1 MSRISVATCWERA
14 VRSSSA
20 CPRSLSRAALRH
32 LDRMERSAGAS
43 RRLAVAGEG
52 HRGEPGSAENLVGIL
67 SLRGPVAATAC
78 WRSAPGSGYQTAV
91 LSQLVKQV
99 YTIEIIEALANAAR
113 ARLESLG
120 YSNVALRA
128 GDGYRVWPE
137 AAPFDRIILTSAP
150 PEVPQALVGQLKPG
164 GRLVAPVG
172 RSPFNQNLIVLD
184 KDDAGR
190 TKQHSVI
197 PVRFVP
203 MVPGK

>member
-1 MSRISVATCWERA
+1 MSRILVATCWARA
-14 VRSSSA
+14 VTSSSA

-128 GDGYRVWPE
+128 GDGYRAHHSHVR
-137 AAPFDRIILTSAP
+137 AAGGATGACRSA
-150 PEVPQALVGQLKPG
+150 QAWRETCRATRAVSIQSGPH
-164 GRLVAPVG
+164 RP
-172 RSPFNQNLIVLD
+172 R
-184 KDDAGR
+184 
-190 TKQHSVI
+190 
-197 PVRFVP
+197 
-203 MVPGK
+203 